1 MIAFEHVTKEYHV
14 KGVRKRILD
23 AASYRFADGKNIALM
38 GPNGVGKSTM
48 MRMIAGIEPPTSGTV
63 RRSEKVSWPMGF
75 SKGFNGLMTGVEN
88 VRFVARVYGCNTE
101 QVLAQ
106 VQEFAELGPSLDL
119 PIETYSSGM
128 RARLAFG
135 LSLAISFECYLV
147 DEITAVGDQRFR
159 KKSERALRDKIESSR
174 VVMISHSERTIRDFC
189 DEGALAYGGKLYHYD
204 DLNALIADYR
214 RFC

>member
-1 MIAFEHVTKEYHV
+1 MIAFEHVTKDYHV
-14 KGVRKRILD
+14 KGVHKRILED
-23 AASYRFADGKNIALM
+23 ASYQFAEGKNIALM
-38 GPNGVGKSTM
+38 GHNGVGKSTM
-48 MRMIAGIEPPTSGTV
+48 MRMIAGIEPPTSGAVKCT
-63 RRSEKVSWPMGF
+63 EKVSWPMGF

-88 VRFVARVYGCNTE
+88 VRFVARVYGCDTE

-128 RARLAFG
+128 KARLAFG
-135 LSLAISFECYLV
+135 LSLAIRFECYLV

-159 KKSERALRDKIESSR
+159 KKSEHALRERIEASR
-174 VVMISHSERTIRDFC
+174 VVMISHSERTIREFC
-189 DEGALAYGGKLYHYD
+189 DEGVLAYGGKLYHYD
-204 DLNALIADYR
+204 DLNALIADYK